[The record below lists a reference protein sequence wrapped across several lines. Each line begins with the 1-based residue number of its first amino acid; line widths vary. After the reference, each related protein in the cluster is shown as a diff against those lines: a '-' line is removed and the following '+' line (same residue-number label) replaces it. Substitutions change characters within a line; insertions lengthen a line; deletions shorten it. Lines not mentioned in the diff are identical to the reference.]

1 MVSGFNPRALFHIAE
16 ELFRPFGTALLVA
29 GTDDLG
35 VHLFETDPSG
45 ALIAYK
51 ATCIGIGRAA
61 AIEVLDKEYEDDME
75 FEDALKLG
83 LKALGAAIEEMP
95 KAECVEIGVAAA
107 GKKFYRLPEEKI
119 AELISQLPEIEE

>member
-1 MVSGFNPRALFHIAE
+1 M
-16 ELFRPFGTALLVA
+16 A

-51 ATCIGIGRAA
+51 ATCIGIGRVAA
-61 AIEVLDKEYEDDME
+61 VEVLEKEYQDDME

-83 LKALGAAIEEMP
+83 LKALGAAIEEKP

-107 GKKFYRLPEEKI
+107 GKRFYRLPEETI
-119 AELISQLPEIEE
+119 SELISQLPDVES